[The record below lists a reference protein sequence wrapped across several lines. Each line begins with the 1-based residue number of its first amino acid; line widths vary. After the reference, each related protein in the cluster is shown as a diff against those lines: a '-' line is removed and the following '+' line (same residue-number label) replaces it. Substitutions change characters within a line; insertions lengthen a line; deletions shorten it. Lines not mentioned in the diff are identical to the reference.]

1 MGESGNSSGSVDVRR
16 SSRLL
21 KKQID
26 GLMKT
31 LSLVDESEEIEMEED
46 EEEWA
51 PRAGKSGAGRVMA
64 KRGERETSATS
75 SSQRRT
81 NRNHAEETAVVDPIK
96 EDVMK
101 KSFVPSVSQLDE
113 VIDLSCDEISDDSDD
128 GDSSSDYESGGEQE
142 LIAPLSHEDAGLF
155 AEVMKVIKEGSDLKK
170 PKVEHLKAYLRNYGL
185 RMVGVKAILLSR
197 VQEHLRIKDGQGE
210 DIYPRSSFTI
220 NCKGDVCLGDIV
232 LFLQN
237 VYDMPFAIQRRGA
250 SGPPLGKRWV
260 AGKVVNESYG
270 AAKQQHTFTIEVLWS
285 TGTRPFYVMRPLL
298 IKGRNLY
305 RMSTLRQPWS
315 NEAERQ
321 KVLEEKH
328 ARGAKARA
336 LRRGV
341 KASRLKVS
349 RTKAGTSTSWSG
361 SRESSRT
368 RDRPAAKVWGLDP
381 TSRPSQHERINNQ
394 RNDYRCQDRIAS
406 HAQNRDRPTAQDRF
420 HPTASSFHNAL
431 QHGRV
436 HTQQQFYQSGLGAH
450 PVPLNHVRERE
461 ILHIACST
469 AECDKAGAK
478 QCITRACASCCYRSN
493 SSRGRCSR
501 HL

>member
-341 KASRLKVS
+341 KASRLK
-349 RTKAGTSTSWSG
+349 GLLCQLH
-361 SRESSRT
+361 SSHIE
-368 RDRPAAKVWGLDP
+368 AFVL
-381 TSRPSQHERINNQ
+381 
-394 RNDYRCQDRIAS
+394 RNE
-406 HAQNRDRPTAQDRF
+406 T
-420 HPTASSFHNAL
+420 
-431 QHGRV
+431 GR
-436 HTQQQFYQSGLGAH
+436 L
-450 PVPLNHVRERE
+450 VRYLLLENK
-461 ILHIACST
+461 S
-469 AECDKAGAK
+469 KFM
-478 QCITRACASCCYRSN
+478 Y
-493 SSRGRCSR
+493 
-501 HL
+501 

>member
-270 AAKQQHTFTIEVLWS
+270 AAKQQHTFTVSGLR
-285 TGTRPFYVMRPLL
+285 GFQGPFYVMRPLL